1 MKVVVVAGLTF
12 SAAGIS
18 EIFLRCACV
27 AVLRRHS
34 VCEAIQTQ
42 AGTQDNTL
50 AEDEILSAITDS
62 NGPSPETA
70 KTYQ

>member
-1 MKVVVVAGLTF
+1 MKVVVVACLTF

-18 EIFLRCACV
+18 EIFPRCVCV

-62 NGPSPETA
+62 NEPSPETA
-70 KTYQ
+70 KPYQ